1 MSQLFPID
9 NDTSLESD
17 SQLPQ
22 PRPLP
27 PLFVK
32 RRLKTP
38 IRDQMVMRTESLD
51 QELPDDHP
59 VRFVWKLVEQLD
71 FSPWLKLLKAVE
83 GRPGR
88 RGIDPKLLLA
98 IWVQGTVRRAPFK
111 VRARPG
117 ESMTTAPCT
126 SPIAGSAG
134 EWE

>member
-1 MSQLFPID
+1 MHDLSQLFSTD

-88 RGIDPKLLLA
+88 REHITRMPKYCDE
-98 IWVQGTVRRAPFK
+98 PY
-111 VRARPG
+111 
-117 ESMTTAPCT
+117 
-126 SPIAGSAG
+126 
-134 EWE
+134 